1 MRFIPSSA
9 LYILTALTAA
19 ALLLFTL
26 LANADNAGAQT
37 PPGGT
42 ATPTPTST
50 ATPAHTLTPTPLGE
64 TTPQTDIVFV
74 DTVDVFIDNLDGAI
88 GAERREHSEIPFPQS
103 DAATSADQSSG
114 PTWTFPDDM
123 SQDLKDKYR
132 AAFARIHQISQQT
145 FGVSA
150 NLDNLTIEIV
160 GGGYLRGPESRVCGE
175 GGRENGRGI
184 IRVSHQSSGNCRDS
198 GQSPIANKVMAHE
211 YFHVVQSQFPS
222 RARPP
227 LWMTEGSAEHF
238 RYIYQHHVY
247 GTPIDRRDC
256 PSRIRAAGLCEFLHR
271 TIVKQVQDAPPLRTH
286 GDGANRRTT
295 YFVGAIA
302 IQYLLEK
309 TGPRKYIDF
318 LRRGSRDDHFKDVF
332 GVSYDTFYS
341 SFEAHV
347 ASGLRKPG
355 PAFLTPTPIP
365 TPMKGFRNFR
375 VINSPLHELTG
386 NHDSECK
393 RQLGSNHRLAD
404 WIDLRDYHDAGNS
417 ITELVNALKWKGG
430 ALMKVSFGGYDAT
443 HGLPFWAQR
452 KPYSIWTV
460 GYQIDNYHLVLGH
473 ALWGDHVATGG
484 SFKDGIDWKVLC
496 YKPTPTP
503 TPTHTPA
510 PTDTPT
516 TTPTPAP
523 TDTPTITPTPGGPTH
538 TPTRT
543 STPTITP
550 TPGGAT
556 HTPTRTSTPTITPT
570 PGGATHTPTRTSTPT
585 ITPTPGGPTHT
596 PTRTPTAT
604 TAPVSTAGCANGIA
618 VYEPAN
624 EPHLVQA
631 CAALLKAAP
640 ILAAQPPLNWSINT
654 PMNTYNSNWEGLG
667 KEGPRPV
674 RVTSLDLRSR
684 NLTGRIP
691 SALGDLP
698 HLKHWLSLSHNS
710 LTGNIPS
717 ALGNLS
723 KLERLELAG
732 NRLAGSIPP
741 QLGNLSNLKVL
752 DLGGNRLTGNIP
764 SELGNLFN
772 LDALYLENNR
782 LTGEIPPELGNLS
795 TLEILYIS
803 GNQLSGCIPTSLRD
817 VEYND
822 FPETGLQFC
831 DEYQPPTPTFT
842 PTPTPSA
849 TPIGDEEVRDRMATL
864 EEGMETTQAQM
875 GTLQSLLN
883 SMLQAIIAL
892 TNKVAALDGG
902 PQAPTF
908 TPTPTPTHT
917 PTATPTTASGSAAL
931 TSLTTGYDHACAL
944 RANGEAVCWGRNE
957 EGSTSPPSGR
967 FTDISAGA
975 GFTCGLR
982 ENGAIEC
989 WGTDGASGRTNAP
1002 AGRFTSITTG
1012 HYHGC
1017 ALRENG
1023 EAVCWG
1029 YNYQGLSN
1037 PPAGERFA
1045 SISGGKDHT
1054 CGLRADGTI
1063 LCWGSNTNGLSSPPA
1078 GRFVSMDAGQIHTC
1092 GLRESGAIECWGY
1105 DRFGLLSPPSGDGFT
1120 SVSAS
1125 FGEHACAL
1133 NSEGAAV
1140 CWGRSSEGQTTAPGG
1155 RFTDI
1160 SAGGNYTCGLHADG
1174 TAVCW
1179 GDDEYG
1185 QLTPP

>member
-1 MRFIPSSA
+1 MRYIPSSA

-37 PPGGT
+37 PSGDGT
-42 ATPTPTST
+42 ATSTPTTT
-50 ATPAHTLTPTPLGE
+50 ATPAYALTPTPIGV
-64 TTPQTDIVFV
+64 TTPQTAIVFV
-74 DTVDVFIDNLDGAI
+74 DTVDAGIHIIDGAI
-88 GAERREHSEIPFPQS
+88 DAERREHSETHPLPQI
-103 DAATSADQSSG
+103 DAAASADQSSG
-114 PTWTFPDDM
+114 PTWIFPDDM
-123 SQDLKDKYR
+123 SQDLKNEYR
-132 AAFARIHQISQQT
+132 AALDKSHRLSQQT

-150 NLDNLTIEIV
+150 NLDNVSVTIYSGEIPDACGI
-160 GGGYLRGPESRVCGE
+160 GGPFHI
-175 GGRENGRGI
+175 GI
-184 IRVSHQSSGNCRDS
+184 YHECWQNETSAAI
-198 GQSPIANKVMAHE
+198 MAHE
-211 YFHVVQSQFPS
+211 YFHVLHTQLQLAAGYNPLETL
-222 RARPP
+222 
-227 LWMTEGSAEHF
+227 LWMAEGSATHF
-238 RYIYQHHVY
+238 GRLYRHHIVD
-247 GTPIDRRDC
+247 GMPIDTRDC
-256 PSRIRAAGLCEFLHR
+256 SFPESHPQYTRICEIQHR
-271 TIVKQVQDAPPLRTH
+271 LRLIRLRSYPPLRTH
-286 GDGANRRTT
+286 GDGQSEDTT
-295 YFVGAIA
+295 YGLGLVA

-309 TGPRKYIDF
+309 TGPRKHIDF
-318 LRRGSRDDHFKDVF
+318 FRKGGSADHFRDVF

-341 SFEAHV
+341 SFEAHL
-347 ASGLRKPG
+347 AAGLQKPG
-355 PAFLTPTPIP
+355 PAFLTPTI
-365 TPMKGFRNFR
+365 
-375 VINSPLHELTG
+375 
-386 NHDSECK
+386 
-393 RQLGSNHRLAD
+393 
-404 WIDLRDYHDAGNS
+404 
-417 ITELVNALKWKGG
+417 
-430 ALMKVSFGGYDAT
+430 
-443 HGLPFWAQR
+443 
-452 KPYSIWTV
+452 
-460 GYQIDNYHLVLGH
+460 
-473 ALWGDHVATGG
+473 
-484 SFKDGIDWKVLC
+484 
-496 YKPTPTP
+496 TPTA
-503 TPTHTPA
+503 THTPE

-516 TTPTPAP
+516 ATHTPEPTDTPTATPTPAP

-538 TPTRT
+538 TPAPTD
-543 STPTITP
+543 TPTTTP

-556 HTPTRTSTPTITPT
+556 HTPTRTSTSTITPT
-570 PGGATHTPTRTSTPT
+570 PGGA
-585 ITPTPGGPTHT
+585 THT

-618 VYEPAN
+618 VDDPAN
-624 EPHLVQA
+624 EPYLVQA

-654 PMNTYNSNWEGLG
+654 PMNTYNSNWEWVGLA
-667 KEGPRPV
+667 GPRPV
-674 RVTSLDLRSR
+674 RVVGLGLEYR

-698 HLKHWLSLSHNS
+698 HLEELWLNDNA

-717 ALGNLS
+717 ALGNLP
-723 KLERLELAG
+723 KLERLELTG
-732 NRLAGSIPP
+732 NRFTGSIPP

-752 DLGGNRLTGNIP
+752 GLYGNRLTGNIP
-764 SELGNLFN
+764 SALGNLSN

-795 TLEILYIS
+795 NLEILYIS
-803 GNQLSGCIPTSLRD
+803 GNQLSGCIPTPLRD

-822 FPETGLQFC
+822 FWKTGLQFC

-849 TPIGDEEVRDRMATL
+849 TPIGDEAVRARMAGL
-864 EEGMETTQAQM
+864 EEGMETAQAQM

-908 TPTPTPTHT
+908 TPTTTPTHT
-917 PTATPTTASGSAAL
+917 PTATPTTATASASAAL

-944 RANGEAVCWGRNE
+944 RANGEAVCWGRNDHGE
-957 EGSTSPPSGR
+957 ASPPSGS
-967 FTDISAGA
+967 FTAISAGA
-975 GFTCGLR
+975 HFNCGLR

-989 WGTDGASGRTNAP
+989 WGDNGRSGHTRSP

-1063 LCWGSNTNGLSSPPA
+1063 LCWGSDTNGLSSPPA

-1105 DRFGLLSPPSGDGFT
+1105 DRFGLQSPPSGDGFT

-1133 NSEGAAV
+1133 NSSGAAV
-1140 CWGRSSEGQTTAPGG
+1140 CWGRSSEGQTTASGG
-1155 RFTDI
+1155 RFTGI
-1160 SAGGNYTCGLHADG
+1160 SAGGNYTCGLRADG
-1174 TAVCW
+1174 KVTCW
-1179 GDDEYG
+1179 GSDNYG